1 MTGPA
6 LVTFAVVLVGLLVLM
21 GGLLLWQEGRWGR
34 RAGGGE
40 VAYVVD
46 EAVELIHERLE
57 PEVRGR
63 IGKAGVRRIIE
74 WEIFYLQGLAQ
85 PDRRRPVETVAGGWE
100 GSAAYIVDRIAEVHG
115 VAYDRAD
122 VDAVLRLEAGY
133 LLEIGAVGGP
143 VDVDDESD
151 ERGS

>member
-6 LVTFAVVLVGLLVLM
+6 LVAFVVVLVGLLVLM
-21 GGLLLWQEGRWGR
+21 GGLLLWQEGRSGR
-34 RAGGGE
+34 RAGE

-46 EAVELIHERLE
+46 EAVELIHHRLE
-57 PEVRGR
+57 PGVRER
-63 IGKAGVRRIIE
+63 VGKAGVRRIIE